1 MRPILAGL
9 GLLLGALSCAPQP
22 EVGVGVVYVDRQP
35 PRARIEVLGVAP
47 SQNLVWLTGH
57 WSWVGGNYVWVP
69 GQWAAVAPGYSAWVA
84 GRWIH
89 TRRGWYFVEGHWR

>member
-1 MRPILAGL
+1 MRGTLAGL
-9 GLLLGALSCAPQP
+9 GLLLAAQSCAPQP
-22 EVGVGVVYVDRQP
+22 EVGVAGVYVESAPSPAQV
-35 PRARIEVLGVAP
+35 EVLGAAP
-47 SQNLVWLTGH
+47 GAEMVWMSGR

-69 GQWAAVAPGYSAWVA
+69 GQWVEAAPGYSAWVP